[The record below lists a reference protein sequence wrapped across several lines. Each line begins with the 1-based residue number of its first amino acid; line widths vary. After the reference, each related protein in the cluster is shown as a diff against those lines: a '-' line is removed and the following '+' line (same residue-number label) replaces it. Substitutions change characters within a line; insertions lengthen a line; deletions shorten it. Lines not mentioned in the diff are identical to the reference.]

1 MRYNV
6 AQLLKEPI
14 GSSRSYKVEANEE
27 SPYSGDVVLLRLD
40 KGLLVSG
47 SLATDIKSVCGRCLC
62 DYDEELLINFDEEFV
77 SHPQEGEFAIDEH
90 QEIDLSEVARQYTF
104 LATPLKPLCS
114 EDCAGLCSRCGKNL
128 NLGACAC
135 REEIDPRLAVLAN
148 LSVN

>member
-14 GSSRSYKVEANEE
+14 GSTRSYKVEEE
-27 SPYSGDVVLLRLD
+27 EGSPYSGDVVLLRID

-47 SLATDIKSVCGRCLC
+47 SLATGFQGVCSRCLC

-104 LATPLKPLCS
+104 LATPMKPLCS
-114 EDCAGLCSRCGKNL
+114 EDCAGLCARCGKNL
-128 NLGACAC
+128 NLGACGC